1 MTRYI
6 ASPEHLKMVMGLL
19 RDPSASIQYE
29 AFHVFKIFV
38 ANPRKDATVLELLKR
53 NDFHYKEGDT
63 LAFPPAPKW
72 RPEHRDKM

>member
-1 MTRYI
+1 MTNC
-6 ASPEHLKMVMGLL
+6 MGVIVLFALL
-19 RDPSASIQYE
+19 TAHAPHVPSLQI
-29 AFHVFKIFV
+29 
-38 ANPRKDATVLELLKR
+38 LELLKR

>member
-1 MTRYI
+1 MARV
-6 ASPEHLKMVMGLL
+6 AHDWHHAGSPLNSRDFSLTLFIVPSLFSPRMHPIFLL
-19 RDPSASIQYE
+19 QI
-29 AFHVFKIFV
+29 
-38 ANPRKDATVLELLKR
+38 LELLKR

>member
-1 MTRYI
+1 MH
-6 ASPEHLKMVMGLL
+6 PLFLL
-19 RDPSASIQYE
+19 SQI
-29 AFHVFKIFV
+29 
-38 ANPRKDATVLELLKR
+38 LELLKR